1 LRGGNT
7 TSTSPIFAVEP
18 EFDQPARYG
27 RQKEMTML
35 NAIGIALA
43 AAIVLGASSWASAA
57 VIQEASNHSSQY
69 GNPADTPNGPFFYV
83 DTYGV
88 QPAVPRHAPRH
99 RPPNRHN

>member
-1 LRGGNT
+1 MISN
-7 TSTSPIFAVEP
+7 
-18 EFDQPARYG
+18 ARIV
-27 RQKEMTML
+27 L
-35 NAIGIALA
+35 SV
-43 AAIVLGASSWASAA
+43 AIVLGAASCASAA
-57 VIQEASNHSSQY
+57 VIREASNHASQY